1 MTDKE
6 TESGLKAYMD
16 EFLTDEEWLK
26 NYTQEE
32 KTSKK
37 QLEDETRTGKC

>member
-6 TESGLKAYMD
+6 TESGLKVYMD
-16 EFLTDEEWLK
+16 EFLADEEWLK

-32 KTSKK
+32 KPSKK
-37 QLEDETRTGKC
+37 QLEDETRTGEC

>member
-16 EFLTDEEWLK
+16 EPLAEEEWLK

-37 QLEDETRTGKC
+37 RPEDETRTGEC